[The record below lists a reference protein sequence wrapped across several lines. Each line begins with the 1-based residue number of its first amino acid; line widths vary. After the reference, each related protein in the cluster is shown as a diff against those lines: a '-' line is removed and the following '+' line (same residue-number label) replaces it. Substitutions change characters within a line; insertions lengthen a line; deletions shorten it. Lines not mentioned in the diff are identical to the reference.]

1 MQFSLRRMLL
11 AVAAFAAT
19 LGLFVVYAKRFG
31 MFRLDSDPT
40 SWWVA
45 IIVAAFGAA
54 SLVLVVHRRDLG
66 RIGIAIAWIIVGLI
80 VGAMFSNHDPPELA
94 IPGGAVV
101 GLIGC
106 ILSRWFP
113 RS

>member
-11 AVAAFAAT
+11 AVAVFAAV
-19 LGLFVVYAKRFG
+19 LGTFSLYANRSG
-31 MFRLDSDPT
+31 MLRSGNDLT
-40 SWWVA
+40 CWWAAVIA
-45 IIVAAFGAA
+45 AAFG
-54 SLVLVVHRRDLG
+54 SGGLLLVVHRHDLR
-66 RIGIAIAWIIVGLI
+66 RIRNAIAWIAVGLLL
-80 VGAMFSNHDPPELA
+80 GSMLSANSPPELA